1 MNRLFSFLVLAC
13 SYILCGAQATTLTI
27 DNQTPGWLS
36 SKINFG
42 DQQTVENLTVTG
54 YLNPT
59 DLAFIGTLIKSHS
72 LHGKIDLTN
81 TQIVDANGVLTN
93 KIADIDCFN
102 VGNYYGDEISH
113 LLMSKF
119 ITKAVSRSLS
129 LLKIDSLTIGSYN
142 MPIMSQEYFGLTNNT
157 NGDNHVPVKTLIFRE
172 GVTEICK
179 NFYNLDHSRYKE
191 NNLKQIV
198 MPSTL
203 KIIGEAAFN
212 GNDSLKTISIPNTV
226 TTIGTEAF
234 VGTSFMPDTLWLP
247 DSLELYDLSSFDL
260 PKEQVV
266 IVPKHIQRLKFGY
279 RFQDGWGYDK
289 HIDYIESSNKITFYM
304 TSHDMPKATC
314 GYEGCLSGSTFY
326 VRKDL
331 VDTYKQTPPF
341 DRATI
346 LAAIESITISSKSID
361 LKAGENAQLSFEL
374 LPENAID
381 KSVSWHS
388 SDDSIVRIDK
398 FGKITAVSAGTA
410 KVYVTSNY
418 DNALSDYCDITV
430 TQPVT
435 GVVLNETSIDLPED
449 GNFKLDATV
458 IPDNATNKNVAWDS
472 SDESVAM
479 VTADG
484 MVYGIKAGKA
494 TIMVT
499 TEDGAFSALC
509 KVNVNS
515 RFVPVAEIIL
525 DSTNI
530 EGKETEEYLIKAN
543 VLPEDA
549 SNKILLWRSSDETV
563 ASVDNTGLIRLL
575 KKGTSIITVSATDES
590 GVFAE
595 CIVLVSQQ
603 AGIDEVIVDK
613 NTYVKIYN
621 LSGVL
626 VFEGN
631 YSDANLDSGYYIVLC
646 GGKSHSVIVEK

>member
-1 MNRLFSFLVLAC
+1 MNRLFSFIVLAC

-36 SKINFG
+36 SKINYG

-102 VGNYYGDEISH
+102 VGNYRGDEISH

-142 MPIMSQEYFGLTNNT
+142 MPIMLQEYFGLTNNT

-172 GVTEICK
+172 GVTEIGK
-179 NFYNLDHSRYKE
+179 NFYNLDHARYKE

-226 TTIGTEAF
+226 TTIGPKAF

-247 DSLELYDLSSFDL
+247 DSLELYEIRSFEL

-266 IVPKHIQRLKFGY
+266 IVPKKIQYLKLGHFY
-279 RFQDGWGYDK
+279 QDGGYD
-289 HIDYIESSNKITFYM
+289 IDSSDKITFYM
-304 TSHDMPKATC
+304 TSHDMPKTINDVKS
-314 GYEGCLSGSTFY
+314 CLAGSTFY

-388 SDDSIVRIDK
+388 SDDSIVRIDE

-435 GVVLNETSIDLPED
+435 GVVLNETSIDLPEN
-449 GNFKLDATV
+449 GNFKLNATV
-458 IPDNATNKNVAWDS
+458 IPDNATNKTVTWNS
-472 SDESVAM
+472 SDVSVAM

-509 KVNVNS
+509 KVNVNCG
-515 RFVPVAEIIL
+515 FVPVAEITL
-525 DSTNI
+525 DTTNI

-575 KKGTSIITVSATDES
+575 KKGSSIITVSATDES

-595 CIVLVSQQ
+595 CIVLVSEQ
-603 AGIDEVIVDK
+603 AGIDEVLADK

-631 YSDANLDSGYYIVLC
+631 YSDANLGSGYYIVLC